1 MSSSNPHMATIYDL
15 SHPEGMKMHEGVAR
29 TKQSNRSSRHSHVG
43 SAWCSTATLK
53 VDFPWQHGLRRCGAR
68 MSLNGE
74 MRDGD
79 MGCWV
84 RD

>member
-1 MSSSNPHMATIYDL
+1 MSSSNPHMATIYEI
-15 SHPEGMKMHEGVAR
+15 SHPEGMKMHGQVAR
-29 TKQSNRSSRHSHVG
+29 TKQSNGYHEAHLTRMWARLDAALNEG
-43 SAWCSTATLK
+43 
-53 VDFPWQHGLRRCGAR
+53 FPWQHGLRRCGAS

-84 RD
+84 RG